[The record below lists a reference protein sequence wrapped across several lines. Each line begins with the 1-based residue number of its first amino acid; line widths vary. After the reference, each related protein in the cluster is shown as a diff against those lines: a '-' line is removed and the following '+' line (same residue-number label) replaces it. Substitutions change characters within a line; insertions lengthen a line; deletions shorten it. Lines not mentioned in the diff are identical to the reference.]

1 MKRNIVETIIGAVVL
16 VVAIGFFTFAYSR
29 ADVGTVAGYELTV
42 DFTNVGT
49 LAPGADVRI
58 SGIKVGSVL
67 HQELNPETFLARV
80 VMSIDDRIELPTDTS
95 ASIGLDGLLGGAYL
109 QLEPGGEEAML
120 AAGDNILYAEA
131 ALDLIALV
139 KQMVFSQ
146 REN

>member
-1 MKRNIVETIIGAVVL
+1 MRRNIVETIIGAVGL

-29 ADVGTVAGYELTV
+29 ANVGTVDGYELTV

-120 AAGDNILYAEA
+120 EAGDNILYAEA

-146 REN
+146 KNN

>member
-29 ADVGTVAGYELTV
+29 ADVGTVAGYQVTV

-95 ASIGLDGLLGGAYL
+95 ASIGLDGLLGSAYL

-146 REN
+146 KEN

>member
-1 MKRNIVETIIGAVVL
+1 MRRNIVETIIGAVVL

-29 ADVGTVAGYELTV
+29 ANVGTVDGYELTV

-120 AAGDNILYAEA
+120 EAGDNILYAEA

-146 REN
+146 KNN